1 MGIGGDN
8 PWWVDV
14 LAWGEASPFARFYD
28 IDWTSADQT
37 LRGKGLLPVLGD
49 HYRAILAKG
58 ELALAFEA
66 DRGSFCIRY
75 HDNRFPVAVRA
86 YGGLL
91 RRARPVPGGPE
102 ALDALIAEFET
113 VRPDRRSIRRQAVIR
128 QGAEALKG
136 RQIGRAHV

>member
-14 LAWGEASPFARFYD
+14 LEWGEASPFARFFD
-28 IDWTSADQT
+28 IDWTPADQT
-37 LRGKGLLPVLGD
+37 LRGKVLLPVLGD
-49 HYRAILAKG
+49 HYGAILEKG

-91 RRARPVPGGPE
+91 RSEEHTSELQSLMR
-102 ALDALIAEFET
+102 I
-113 VRPDRRSIRRQAVIR
+113 SYAVFC
-128 QGAEALKG
+128 LKN
-136 RQIGRAHV
+136 